1 MANLKDL
8 RVRIASVKSTR
19 KITSAMKMVAASRL
33 RKAHEATIKSEA
45 YALAMKK
52 CLKGLVKRV
61 TERQEELFGE
71 SGKILPPS
79 RLLIGHKKESTHLI
93 IALTSDKGLCG
104 AFNMNVCKRV
114 AGIVLELERQ
124 GQNPKIFCV
133 GKKGAELLR
142 KDFGDIIVES
152 ITGLGSKKGIAYSEA
167 EEVAYKAIS
176 LFEQG
181 KVDSCTVVY
190 NHFKSAIS
198 QEVQIEKLFPLDNY
212 LESNPWVGVSD
223 TELALAEI
231 EAKQSDSEDE
241 PTEDDWDL
249 SDIAK
254 KDEEKD
260 NQMVEITA
268 SRYQVKTE
276 DADTHTRTS
285 AGSWGIVGAGV
296 KKKERGKVS
305 IPASVA
311 GLKLPEMD
319 LDALKS
325 NHLPYEYDY
334 EPSDKGLLD
343 MVIPRFIVTAL
354 FKCMTESLASE
365 NGARM
370 TSMDNATRNAGDM
383 IDSLTLSYNRTRQGL
398 ITTELVEIISGAESV

>member
-8 RVRIASVKSTR
+8 RVRISSVKSTR

-33 RKAHEATIKSEA
+33 RRAHEATVKSEV

-52 CLKGLVKRV
+52 CLTGLVKRV
-61 TERQEELFGE
+61 VERQDLLFE
-71 SGKILPPS
+71 QSQEIIQPP
-79 RLLIGHKKESTHLI
+79 RLLMGHKQAETHLI

-104 AFNMNVCKRV
+104 AFNMNICKRV
-114 AGIVLELERQ
+114 AGIVLELEK
-124 GQNPKIFCV
+124 QNKKAKIFCV
-133 GKKGAELLR
+133 GRKGAEILR
-142 KDFGDIIVES
+142 KDFGDIIVEN
-152 ITGLGSKKGIAYSEA
+152 ITGVGSKHGIAYSEA

-176 LFEQG
+176 LFEKGQI
-181 KVDSCTVVY
+181 DSCTVVY

-198 QEVQIEKLFPLDNY
+198 QDVELEKLFPLNDF
-212 LESNPWVGVSD
+212 LEHNPWSSLSEADMVF
-223 TELALAEI
+223 AEA
-231 EAKQSDSEDE
+231 EQKSSGDSNE
-241 PTEDDWDL
+241 PDEDDWDL
-249 SDIAK
+249 TDISLPEQAD
-254 KDEEKD
+254 KDKQIVEE
-260 NQMVEITA
+260 TA
-268 SRYQVKTE
+268 SRYQVKSE
-276 DADTHTRTS
+276 DTHTRSS
-285 AGSWGIVGAGV
+285 AGTWGIIGAGV

-311 GLKLPEMD
+311 GLKAPEMD
-319 LDALKS
+319 LEALQSKY
-325 NHLPYEYDY
+325 PPFAYDY
-334 EPSDKGLLD
+334 EPSDIGLLN
-343 MVIPRFIVTAL
+343 MVIPRYIVTMM

>member
-8 RVRIASVKSTR
+8 RVRISSVKSTR

-33 RKAHEATIKSEA
+33 RKAHEATIKSEV

-61 TERQEELFGE
+61 VERQEELFEE
-71 SGKILPPS
+71 SKQIISPS
-79 RLLIGHKKESTHLI
+79 GLLIGHKQESNHLI

-114 AGIVLELERQ
+114 AGIVLELEKQ
-124 GQNPKIFCV
+124 GKNPKIFCV
-133 GKKGAELLR
+133 GKKGTELLR
-142 KDFGDIIVES
+142 KDFGDIVVES
-152 ITGLGSKKGIAYSEA
+152 ITGFGSKKGIAYSEA

-181 KVDSCTVVY
+181 KIDSCTVVY

-198 QEVQIEKLFPLDNY
+198 QEVQIEKLFPLDNF
-212 LESNPWVGVSD
+212 LERNPWSGISES
-223 TELALAEI
+223 ELLFAEK
-231 EAKQSDSEDE
+231 EAKEESSDE

-249 SDIAK
+249 SDITK
-254 KDEEKD
+254 SESGNKE
-260 NQMVEITA
+260 NQIVEATA
-268 SRYQVKTE
+268 SRYQSKGE
-276 DADTHTRTS
+276 DSHTRS
-285 AGSWGIVGAGV
+285 SSGSWGIIGSNI

-311 GLKLPEMD
+311 GLKLPQED
-319 LDALKS
+319 LEALESKYP
-325 NHLPYEYDY
+325 PYAYDY

-343 MVIPRFIVTAL
+343 MVIPRYVVTVL

>member
-8 RVRIASVKSTR
+8 RVRISSVKSTR

-33 RKAHEATIKSEA
+33 RKAHEATIKSEV

-61 TERQEELFGE
+61 VERQEELFEE
-71 SGKILPPS
+71 SKQIISPS
-79 RLLIGHKKESTHLI
+79 GLLIGHKQESNHLI

-114 AGIVLELERQ
+114 AGIVLELEKQ
-124 GQNPKIFCV
+124 GKNPKIFCV
-133 GKKGAELLR
+133 GKKGTELLR
-142 KDFGDIIVES
+142 KDFGDIVVES

-181 KVDSCTVVY
+181 KIDSCTVVY

-198 QEVQIEKLFPLDNY
+198 QEVQIEKLFPLDNF
-212 LESNPWVGVSD
+212 LERNPWSGISES
-223 TELALAEI
+223 ELLFAEK
-231 EAKQSDSEDE
+231 EAKEESSDE

-249 SDIAK
+249 SDITK
-254 KDEEKD
+254 SESENKE
-260 NQMVEITA
+260 NQIVEATA
-268 SRYQVKTE
+268 SRYQSKGE
-276 DADTHTRTS
+276 DSHTRS
-285 AGSWGIVGAGV
+285 ASGSWGIIGSNV

-311 GLKLPEMD
+311 GLKLPQED
-319 LDALKS
+319 LEALESKYP
-325 NHLPYEYDY
+325 PYVYDY

-343 MVIPRFIVTAL
+343 MVIPRYVVTAM

>member
-52 CLKGLVKRV
+52 CLKGLVKRLV
-61 TERQEELFGE
+61 ERQEELFGT
-71 SGKILPPS
+71 SGNILPPS
-79 RLLIGHKKESTHLI
+79 RLLIGHKKANTHLI

-114 AGIVLELERQ
+114 AGIVLELEKQ
-124 GQNPKIFCV
+124 GKNPRIFCV

-142 KDFGDIIVES
+142 KDFSDIIVES
-152 ITGLGSKKGIAYSEA
+152 ITGLGSKKGISYSEA

-198 QEVQIEKLFPLDNY
+198 QEVQIEKLFPLDGY
-212 LESNPWVGVSD
+212 LEHNPWVGVSA
-223 TELALAEI
+223 TEIMLAEAA
-231 EAKQSDSEDE
+231 AKESDSEE

-254 KDEEKD
+254 QEEEKD
-260 NQMVEITA
+260 NQMVELTE

-276 DADTHTRTS
+276 DVDTHTRTS
-285 AGSWGIVGAGV
+285 AGSWGIVGSDV

-311 GLKLPEMD
+311 GLKLPDMD

-334 EPSDKGLLD
+334 EPSDKGILD
-343 MVIPRFIVTAL
+343 MVIPRFIVTSL